1 MRPLPWGEAEEDWAA
16 CWRPLNLLG
25 GPSWTRTTDLTLIR
39 GALSPPELRAH
50 TIKENS
56 TESIVGPP
64 DRVNHAVEG
73 GKRRLLRPCGPR
85 NDSRL
90 DRGGGGSASDW
101 RRAVA
106 AVSERRVAQGRA
118 LYTERSPAELYRGAR
133 SSERE
138 RYARQASRLG
148 AERGLPRPCR
158 VRLLWPSGPRNDS
171 RESLALCSAGKVRSN
186 LLQKFRLRHHVQTG
200 QRHRLRRGQ
209 HRLKSLI
216 GQRGLTEPHRMSD
229 DALSNRQVWMD
240 RWDDLADVA
249 HVGRT
254 HARSLRREINR
265 PSQFLQ
271 MSPKGVGQR
280 AVGLHRIVTLL
291 RLVLEGSARCRRA
304 CPTAVDDFLQH
315 RRRVRTVGRAHAE
328 CGLRSVRNDVG
339 SGTAVGDDAVHARV
353 VTQLLAQQPNVDEHL
368 NQPVEGVDSFVGGRR
383 GVGGLAEK
391 LYLEPVG
398 CQG

>member
-1 MRPLPWGEAEEDWAA
+1 SG
-16 CWRPLNLLG
+16 
-25 GPSWTRTTDLTLIR
+25 
-39 GALSPPELRAH
+39 
-50 TIKENS
+50 
-56 TESIVGPP
+56 
-64 DRVNHAVEG
+64 
-73 GKRRLLRPCGPR
+73 
-85 NDSRL
+85 
-90 DRGGGGSASDW
+90 
-101 RRAVA
+101 
-106 AVSERRVAQGRA
+106 
-118 LYTERSPAELYRGAR
+118 
-133 SSERE
+133 
-138 RYARQASRLG
+138 
-148 AERGLPRPCR
+148 GLPRPCR

-254 HARSLRREINR
+254 HARSLWREINR

-271 MSPKGVGQR
+271 MSPKG
-280 AVGLHRIVTLL
+280 
-291 RLVLEGSARCRRA
+291 
-304 CPTAVDDFLQH
+304 
-315 RRRVRTVGRAHAE
+315 
-328 CGLRSVRNDVG
+328 
-339 SGTAVGDDAVHARV
+339 V